1 MSRHRWRV
9 RIAPRSEHRS
19 RRHAAEGARRQIP
32 GSGGR
37 GRPRRVGRRGADHA
51 PRARGSAPCHRPRS
65 PAPATDGERHPESRN
80 GRGAA
85 DARPRAAAAP
95 RHRDPGAGAEGGA
108 DHRGRPRRRGPA
120 GGGAPGGAGSARRR
134 DRGVAVH
141 RSGSGTDQ
149 GGPSRRRPGRR
160 VAHGA
165 LLRSPHAARST
176 AGAGSARRG
185 GEGRGPAFLAGR
197 GGARPRLLE
206 RAPGRPDPRSDR
218 AEHRLCNRL
227 QGGPG
232 GNRAGGARHEGA
244 DRVRLLTA
252 AEQRELDRLAAEA
265 GLPTRVLMESAG
277 GAVAREVLAMRPAR
291 VIVFCGP
298 GNNGGD
304 GFVAARFLQESLEQ
318 VVVVATARATLKGD
332 ALAAAQAW
340 SGPTVPVAE
349 ETRAGRSDVVVDAVC
364 GSGLTR
370 PPAGRQRSA
379 IEHINEAGARGAR
392 VVCVDVP
399 SGIDADTGSVFPSHI
414 AKADRTITLHLPKR
428 GLWLHP
434 GAASAGEIRVAPIGT
449 PRSLE
454 GSLSSPACELL
465 DDEWG
470 RGALAPRRT
479 TAHKNDFGHVLAVAG
494 SEGKSGA
501 ATLIVLAALR
511 AGAGL
516 VTLAARPDVLKVA
529 LPSVPE
535 AMGIALVGNGPLG
548 SDDLGPLRTA
558 LKGKT
563 ALAIGPGIP
572 RGPQTGQLIGDLL
585 AGLDPGCAAVL
596 DADALNA
603 LAEERESIAERL
615 RRAPVRPVLP
625 PHPGEVSR
633 LTGAGVEG
641 FESDRIEAA
650 VRAASRFGACVIL
663 KGARTVVADP
673 EGTSAVCAHGNPG
686 MATAGAG
693 DVLTGITA
701 AILARRSGGGSTGDR
716 ARLAVLLHA
725 LAGDLAAGSKGEAAL
740 VASDIA
746 QAGLPR
752 LFRRWSR

>member
-1 MSRHRWRV
+1 M
-9 RIAPRSEHRS
+9 
-19 RRHAAEGARRQIP
+19 
-32 GSGGR
+32 
-37 GRPRRVGRRGADHA
+37 
-51 PRARGSAPCHRPRS
+51 
-65 PAPATDGERHPESRN
+65 
-80 GRGAA
+80 
-85 DARPRAAAAP
+85 
-95 RHRDPGAGAEGGA
+95 
-108 DHRGRPRRRGPA
+108 
-120 GGGAPGGAGSARRR
+120 
-134 DRGVAVH
+134 
-141 RSGSGTDQ
+141 
-149 GGPSRRRPGRR
+149 
-160 VAHGA
+160 
-165 LLRSPHAARST
+165 
-176 AGAGSARRG
+176 
-185 GEGRGPAFLAGR
+185 
-197 GGARPRLLE
+197 
-206 RAPGRPDPRSDR
+206 
-218 AEHRLCNRL
+218 
-227 QGGPG
+227 
-232 GNRAGGARHEGA
+232 
-244 DRVRLLTA
+244 RLLTA
-252 AEQRELDRLAAEA
+252 ADQRELDRLAAEA

-277 GAVAREVLAMRPAR
+277 AAVAREVLAMRPAR

-304 GFVAARFLQESLEQ
+304 GFVAARFLQESLEE
-318 VVVVATARATLKGD
+318 VVVVATAREKLKGD

-340 SGPTVPVAE
+340 SGPTVAIAE
-349 ETRAGRSDVVVDAVC
+349 APRAGRSDVVVDAVF
-364 GSGLTR
+364 GSGLSR
-370 PPAGRQRSA
+370 PPAGVEAAA
-379 IEHINEAGARGAR
+379 IEAINEAAARGAR

-399 SGIDADTGSVFPSHI
+399 SGIDADTGSGFPSHI
-414 AKADRTITLHLPKR
+414 AKADLTVTLHLPKR

-434 GAASAGEIRVAPIGT
+434 GAASAGEIRVAPIGI

-465 DDEWG
+465 DEEWG
-470 RGALAPRRT
+470 RGALAPRRA

-529 LPSVPE
+529 LPGVPE

-603 LAEERESIAERL
+603 LADERESIAERL
-615 RRAPVRPVLP
+615 RRAPVRPVLT
-625 PHPGEVSR
+625 PHPGEFSR
-633 LTGAGVEG
+633 LTGEEVERV
-641 FESDRIEAA
+641 ESDRIDAA
-650 VRAASRFGACVIL
+650 LRAASRFGACVVL
-663 KGARTVVADP
+663 KGARTIVADP

-701 AILARRSGGGSTGDR
+701 AVLARRSGGGSTGDR

>member
-1 MSRHRWRV
+1 M
-9 RIAPRSEHRS
+9 
-19 RRHAAEGARRQIP
+19 
-32 GSGGR
+32 
-37 GRPRRVGRRGADHA
+37 
-51 PRARGSAPCHRPRS
+51 
-65 PAPATDGERHPESRN
+65 
-80 GRGAA
+80 
-85 DARPRAAAAP
+85 
-95 RHRDPGAGAEGGA
+95 
-108 DHRGRPRRRGPA
+108 
-120 GGGAPGGAGSARRR
+120 
-134 DRGVAVH
+134 
-141 RSGSGTDQ
+141 
-149 GGPSRRRPGRR
+149 
-160 VAHGA
+160 
-165 LLRSPHAARST
+165 
-176 AGAGSARRG
+176 
-185 GEGRGPAFLAGR
+185 
-197 GGARPRLLE
+197 
-206 RAPGRPDPRSDR
+206 
-218 AEHRLCNRL
+218 
-227 QGGPG
+227 
-232 GNRAGGARHEGA
+232 
-244 DRVRLLTA
+244 RLLTA

-277 GAVAREVLAMRPAR
+277 AAVAREVLAMRPAR

-304 GFVAARFLQESLEQ
+304 GFVAARFLQESLEE
-318 VVVVATARATLKGD
+318 VVVVATAREKLKGD

-349 ETRAGRSDVVVDAVC
+349 APRAGRSDVVVDAVF
-364 GSGLTR
+364 GSGLSR
-370 PPAGRQRSA
+370 PPAGVEAAA
-379 IEHINEAGARGAR
+379 IEAINEAAARGAR

-414 AKADRTITLHLPKR
+414 AKADRTVTLHLPKR

-434 GAASAGEIRVAPIGT
+434 GAASAGEIRVAPIGI

-470 RGALAPRRT
+470 RGALAPRRA

-529 LPSVPE
+529 LPAVPE
-535 AMGIALVGNGPLG
+535 AMGIALAGNGPLG

-603 LAEERESIAERL
+603 LADERESIAERL
-615 RRAPVRPVLP
+615 RRAPVRPVLT
-625 PHPGEVSR
+625 PHPGEFSR
-633 LTGAGVEG
+633 LTGEEVERV
-641 FESDRIEAA
+641 ESDRIDAA
-650 VRAASRFGACVIL
+650 LRAASRFGACVVL
-663 KGARTVVADP
+663 KGARTIVADP

-686 MATAGAG
+686 MATAGSG

-701 AILARRSGGGSTGDR
+701 AVLARRSGGGSTGDR

-746 QAGLPR
+746 HAGLPR